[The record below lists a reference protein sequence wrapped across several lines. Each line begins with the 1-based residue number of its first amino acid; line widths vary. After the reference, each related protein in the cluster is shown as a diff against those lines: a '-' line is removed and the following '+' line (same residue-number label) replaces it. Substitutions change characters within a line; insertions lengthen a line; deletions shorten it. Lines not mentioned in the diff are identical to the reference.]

1 MVGAVEAASFEDDWH
16 GVNEAACLPCALGTN
31 SYRLLIE
38 LLLPLKS
45 RAATAALIF
54 VDRQS
59 LTSRKRR
66 LFDETALFVLRELA
80 LTGKEC

>member
-1 MVGAVEAASFEDDWH
+1 MVSAVKSASLEDDRH
-16 GVNEAACLPCALGTN
+16 GVNETACLPCTFGTN

-38 LLLPLKS
+38 LLLTLKS

-59 LTSRKRR
+59 LTSQKGR
-66 LFDETALFVLRELA
+66 LFDETALFVLRKLA

>member
-1 MVGAVEAASFEDDWH
+1 MVGAIEAASLEDDWH
-16 GVNEAACLPCALGTN
+16 GVNEAVCFPCALGTN

-38 LLLPLKS
+38 PLLTLKS
-45 RAATAALIF
+45 RAATGAFIF

-59 LTSRKRR
+59 LTSQKGR
-66 LFDETALFVLRELA
+66 LLDETALLLLRMLA

>member
-1 MVGAVEAASFEDDWH
+1 MVGAIEAASFEDDWH
-16 GVNEAACLPCALGTN
+16 GVNKAACLPCALGTN

-38 LLLPLKS
+38 LLLTLKS

-54 VDRQS
+54 VDRQI
-59 LTSRKRR
+59 LTSQKGR
-66 LFDETALFVLRELA
+66 LFDEPALFVLHALA

>member
-1 MVGAVEAASFEDDWH
+1 MVGAIEAASFEDDWH
-16 GVNEAACLPCALGTN
+16 GVNETACLPCALGTN

-38 LLLPLKS
+38 LLLTLKS

-59 LTSRKRR
+59 LTSQKGR
-66 LFDETALFVLRELA
+66 LLDETALLFLRMLA
-80 LTGKEC
+80 LTGEEC

>member
-1 MVGAVEAASFEDDWH
+1 MVGAIEAASFEDDWH
-16 GVNEAACLPCALGTN
+16 GVNKAACLPCALGTN

-54 VDRQS
+54 VDRQAQPH
-59 LTSRKRR
+59 RKGVS
-66 LFDETALFVLRELA
+66 FVETALFVLHALA
-80 LTGKEC
+80 LAGIEC

>member
-1 MVGAVEAASFEDDWH
+1 MVGAVKSASFEDDRH
-16 GVNEAACLPCALGTN
+16 GVNETACLSCTLGTN

-38 LLLPLKS
+38 LLLTLKS

-59 LTSRKRR
+59 LTSQKGH
-66 LFDETALFVLRELA
+66 LFDEIALFILHVLA

>member
-1 MVGAVEAASFEDDWH
+1 MVSAVKSASFEDDRH
-16 GVNEAACLPCALGTN
+16 GVNETACLPGALGTN

-38 LLLPLKS
+38 PLPTLKS
-45 RAATAALIF
+45 RAATGAFIF

-59 LTSRKRR
+59 LTSQKGR
-66 LFDETALFVLRELA
+66 LLDETAPFVLLMLA